1 VRTVSSIIVHHT
13 ATPQTWTLEKIRAFH
28 KTKWSEIGYHYVIE
42 RDPLLLRVGRRSDRA
57 GAHCKGANRNSLG
70 IVIVGNFEE
79 ETLDRQTLCFRSSSG
94 RRSVRELRAYLF
106 GCVRTQPRARG
117 DNRHGM
123 PRLFNGRSAG
133 ACLGN
138 IKQRGCLVNL
148 VGKGVELLFG
158 SQSRL
163 SYRRLTVWTVA
174 TIAMLAD
181 LGLTADG
188 WVTISLCYI
197 GGDVLT
203 SAVGKWRAGSGA

>member
-1 VRTVSSIIVHHT
+1 
-13 ATPQTWTLEKIRAFH
+13 
-28 KTKWSEIGYHYVIE
+28 
-42 RDPLLLRVGRRSDRA
+42 
-57 GAHCKGANRNSLG
+57 
-70 IVIVGNFEE
+70 
-79 ETLDRQTLCFRSSSG
+79 
-94 RRSVRELRAYLF
+94 
-106 GCVRTQPRARG
+106 
-117 DNRHGM
+117 M
-123 PRLFNGRSAG
+123 
-133 ACLGN
+133 
-138 IKQRGCLVNL
+138 NL

-181 LGLTADG
+181 LGLTPDG